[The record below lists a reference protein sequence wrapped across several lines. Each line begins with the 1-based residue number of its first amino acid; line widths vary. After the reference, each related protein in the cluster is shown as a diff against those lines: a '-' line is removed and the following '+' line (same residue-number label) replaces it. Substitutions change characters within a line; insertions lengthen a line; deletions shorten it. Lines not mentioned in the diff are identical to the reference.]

1 MSQSQDNHEVKLAA
15 DDGSI
20 ASSRTSLRDS
30 IIDYRI
36 ENGRSYHRY
45 KEGNSNHQLWLITL
59 NDKLGVAPPC
69 ERNATLGRVLDVGT
83 GTGIW
88 AIDFGDEHPEADVST
103 YSTAHLN
110 EPRRLMDTGLTL
122 HRRFM
127 GTTYPPYSQP
137 CEETFIVKIERVLT
151 ILHRVPPNV
160 KFEVDD
166 IEDEWTYSR
175 PFEYIHSRLMT
186 SSLSDWPVFLRRCF
200 DNLEPGGYLELKE
213 TDIIPRSDDD
223 TLNPAHALMKW
234 ANLLLEA
241 SIKLGRPYMEIP
253 NLKQLMIEAEFE
265 DVTMHVY
272 KWPTNGWPKD
282 PRYREIGLWNY
293 ENTMMGLEGY
303 TMAPL
308 TRALDWMPAEVD
320 VFLIDV
326 RKDLK
331 DRSIHA
337 YWPQYAITGRK
348 PHKMEETPALT

>member
-1 MSQSQDNHEVKLAA
+1 MSQPQDKHEAQLAA
-15 DDGSI
+15 DEGDDPRPETGSSI
-20 ASSRTSLRDS
+20 ASSGTSLRDS

-36 ENGRSYHRY
+36 ENGRTYHRY
-45 KEGNSNHQLWLITL
+45 KDGKYNLPNDDQENSRLDSNHQLWLITL
-59 NDKLGVAPPC
+59 DNKLGIAPPC
-69 ERNATLGRVLDVGT
+69 EKDSTVGRVLDVGT

-88 AIDFGDEHPEADVST
+88 AIDFGDEHPEADVYGNDLSAVQ
-103 YSTAHLN
+103 TAL
-110 EPRRLMDTGLTL
+110 
-122 HRRFM
+122 
-127 GTTYPPYSQP
+127 
-137 CEETFIVKIERVLT
+137 
-151 ILHRVPPNV
+151 VPPNV

-175 PFEYIHSRLMT
+175 PFDYIHSRLMT

-200 DNLEPGGYLELKE
+200 DNLKPGGYLELKE

-234 ANLLLEA
+234 AHLLLQA

-253 NLKQLMIEAEFE
+253 GLKQLMMEAGFE

-282 PRYREIGLWNY
+282 PRHKEIGMWNY
-293 ENTMMGLEGY
+293 ENTIMGLEGY
-303 TMAPL
+303 TIAPL
-308 TRALDWMPAEVD
+308 TRALDWTPTEVD
-320 VFLIDV
+320 ILLTDV

-337 YWPQYAITGRK
+337 YWPQYAIIGRK
-348 PHKMEETPALT
+348 PQKKKASAIA

>member
-1 MSQSQDNHEVKLAA
+1 MSQSQDNHEVELAA
-15 DDGSI
+15 DDGDDPRSEIGSSI

-45 KEGNSNHQLWLITL
+45 KEGKYNLPNDDQENDRLDSNHQLWLITL
-59 NDKLGVAPPC
+59 DDKLGVAPPC
-69 ERNATLGRVLDVGT
+69 EKNATVGRVLDVGT

-88 AIDFGDEHPEADVST
+88 AIDFGDEHPEADVYGNDLS
-103 YSTAHLN
+103 AVQ
-110 EPRRLMDTGLTL
+110 PTL
-122 HRRFM
+122 
-127 GTTYPPYSQP
+127 
-137 CEETFIVKIERVLT
+137 
-151 ILHRVPPNV
+151 VPPNV

-253 NLKQLMIEAEFE
+253 SLKQLMIEAGFE

-326 RKDLK
+326 RNDLK

-337 YWPQYAITGRK
+337 YWPQYAIVGRK
-348 PHKMEETPALT
+348 PQKEESPAAA